1 MSAEKK
7 RELIELVRRS
17 PQPKRTTIAELGLSR
32 STFYRWQRRY
42 RAQGEVGLVD
52 RKPEPGAVWNRLRPA
67 EQTAIL
73 ETALQQPDLSPRELA
88 CQVTDHAGFTV
99 SEATVYRVLK
109 RHGLNRS
116 ITLVGFPAGQEFR
129 VKTTAPNQLW
139 QSDASYYF
147 VVGWGWYYSIEV
159 LDDFSRFVLASDL
172 KPDMTA
178 DSISDV
184 VEQAIAFTGMRQV
197 PIEDRTKF
205 LSDHGS
211 GYLARAFEE
220 YLRMLAI
227 RHIYCAPHHPQ
238 TNGKI
243 ERFHET
249 LRARMNLLVYTS
261 PDELRRTMQAFID
274 YYNHRRYHEAIGNVT
289 PADVYYGRREEI
301 LRRRAEQKQC
311 TIEQRLRYN
320 LGRCNLKLKGEL
332 NPKV

>member
-1 MSAEKK
+1 MSADKK

-17 PQPKRTTIAELGLSR
+17 PQPKRATIAELGMAR

-42 RAQGEVGLVD
+42 RDQGEAGLVD
-52 RKPEPGAVWNRLRPA
+52 RKPEPGTVWNRLRPA
-67 EQTAIL
+67 EKTTIL

-88 CQVTDHAGFTV
+88 CYVTDHAGFTV
-99 SEATVYRVLK
+99 SEASVYRVLK
-109 RHGLNRS
+109 RYGLART
-116 ITLVGFPAGQEFR
+116 ITLVGFPAGKEFR
-129 VKTTAPNQLW
+129 VKTTVPNQMW

-159 LDDFSRFVLASDL
+159 LDDYSRFVLASDL

-178 DSISDV
+178 SSISDV
-184 VEQAIAFTGMRQV
+184 VEQAVAFSGMRQV
-197 PIEDRTKF
+197 PIEDRTKL

-220 YLRMLAI
+220 YLRMLEI

-261 PDELRRTMQAFID
+261 PDELRRTMQDFIE

-301 LRRRAEQKQC
+301 LRRRAEQKQR

-320 LGRCNLKLKGEL
+320 LGRWNHQLTGEL
-332 NPKV
+332 KPKV

>member
-1 MSAEKK
+1 VSAEKK
-7 RELIELVRRS
+7 RELIELVRRA
-17 PQPKRTTIAELGLSR
+17 PQPKRSTITELGLSR

-42 RAQGEVGLVD
+42 RRQGEAGLVD
-52 RKPEPGAVWNRLRPA
+52 RKPEPSTVWNRLRPQ
-67 EQTAIL
+67 EQTVIL
-73 ETALQQPDLSPRELA
+73 ETALQLPDLSPRELA
-88 CQVTDHAGFTV
+88 CYVTDHAGFTV

-109 RHGLNRS
+109 RHGLNRT
-116 ITLVGFPAGQEFR
+116 ITLVGFPAGKEFR
-129 VKTTAPNQLW
+129 LKTTAPNQLW
-139 QSDASYYF
+139 QSDASYFF
-147 VVGWGWYYSIEV
+147 VAGWGWYYSILV

-178 DSISDV
+178 ASISDV
-184 VEQAIAFTGMRQV
+184 VEQAVAFSGMRQV

-211 GYLARAFEE
+211 GYLARVFED
-220 YLRMLAI
+220 YLRMLSI

-249 LRARMNLLVYTS
+249 LKARMNLLVYTS
-261 PDELRRTMQAFID
+261 PEELRRTMQDFIE

-289 PADVYYGRREEI
+289 PADVYYGRREAI
-301 LRRRAEQKQC
+301 LRRRAEQKQR

-320 LGRCNLKLKGEL
+320 LSRWNQELTGEL
-332 NPKV
+332 DQKM

>member
-1 MSAEKK
+1 VSAEKK

-116 ITLVGFPAGQEFR
+116 ITLVGFPAGKEFR

-178 DSISDV
+178 NSISDV

-301 LRRRAEQKQC
+301 LRRRAEQKQR

-332 NPKV
+332 SPKV

>member
-1 MSAEKK
+1 
-7 RELIELVRRS
+7 
-17 PQPKRTTIAELGLSR
+17 
-32 STFYRWQRRY
+32 
-42 RAQGEVGLVD
+42 
-52 RKPEPGAVWNRLRPA
+52 
-67 EQTAIL
+67 
-73 ETALQQPDLSPRELA
+73 
-88 CQVTDHAGFTV
+88 
-99 SEATVYRVLK
+99 VYRVLK

-116 ITLVGFPAGQEFR
+116 ITVVGFPAGKEFR
-129 VKTTAPNQLW
+129 VKTTAPVQMW

-159 LDDFSRFVLASDL
+159 LDDFSRFVLASHL

-184 VEQAIAFTGMRQV
+184 VEQAITFTGMRQV
-197 PIEDRTKF
+197 PVENRTKL
-205 LSDHGS
+205 LSDHGL
-211 GYLARAFEE
+211 GYLARTFEE
-220 YLRMLAI
+220 YLRMLEI

-261 PDELRRTMQAFID
+261 PDELRRTMQDFID

-289 PADVYYGRREEI
+289 PADVYYGRREQI
-301 LRRRAEQKQC
+301 LRRRAEQKQR

-320 LGRCNLKLKGEL
+320 RGPWNQEPRVELKLK
-332 NPKV
+332 P

>member
-17 PQPKRTTIAELGLSR
+17 PQPKRTTIAELGLAR

-42 RAQGEVGLVD
+42 RDQGEAGLAD
-52 RKPEPGAVWNRLRPA
+52 RKPDPRAVWNRLRPQ
-67 EQTAIL
+67 EKTAIL

-88 CQVTDHAGFTV
+88 CRLTDHAGFTV

-109 RHGLNRS
+109 QYGLNRT
-116 ITLVGFPAGQEFR
+116 IALVGFPASKEFR

-139 QSDASYYF
+139 QSDASCFF

-159 LDDFSRFVLASDL
+159 LDDYSRFVLASDL
-172 KPDMTA
+172 KPDTTA

-184 VEQAIAFTGMRQV
+184 VEQAVAFTGMRQV
-197 PIEDRTKF
+197 PVEDRTK
-205 LSDHGS
+205 LLTDHGS
-211 GYLARAFEE
+211 GYLARVFEE

-227 RHIYCAPHHPQ
+227 GHIYCAPHHPQ

-249 LRARMNLLVYTS
+249 LKARMNLLVYTS
-261 PDELRRTMQAFID
+261 PDQLRRTMQQFID
-274 YYNHRRYHEAIGNVT
+274 YYNHRRYHEAIGNMT

-301 LRRRAEQKQC
+301 LRRREEQKQR
-311 TIEQRLRYN
+311 TIDERLRYN
-320 LGRCNLKLKGEL
+320 LGRSNLKLTGEL
-332 NPKV
+332 NSKV

>member
-1 MSAEKK
+1 VSAEKK

-32 STFYRWQRRY
+32 STFYRWQQRY
-42 RAQGEVGLVD
+42 RAQGELGLVD

-88 CQVTDHAGFTV
+88 CYVTDHAGFTV

-116 ITLVGFPAGQEFR
+116 ITLVGFPAGKQFR

-197 PIEDRTKF
+197 PVENRTKL

-220 YLRMLAI
+220 YLRMLEI

-249 LRARMNLLVYTS
+249 LRARMNLLVYTC
-261 PDELRRTMQAFID
+261 PDELSRTMQDFID

-289 PADVYYGRREEI
+289 PADVYYGRREQI
-301 LRRRAEQKQC
+301 LRRRAEQKQR
-311 TIEQRLRYN
+311 TIDQRLRYN
-320 LGRCNLKLKGEL
+320 LGRWNLKLKGEL
-332 NPKV
+332 ESKV

>member
-1 MSAEKK
+1 VSADKK

-42 RAQGEVGLVD
+42 RDQGEAGLVD
-52 RKPEPGAVWNRLRPA
+52 RKPEPGTVWNRLRPA
-67 EQTAIL
+67 EKTTIL

-88 CQVTDHAGFTV
+88 CYVTDHAGFTV

-109 RHGLNRS
+109 RYGLART
-116 ITLVGFPAGQEFR
+116 ITLVGFPAGKEFR
-129 VKTTAPNQLW
+129 VKTTAPNQMW

-159 LDDFSRFVLASDL
+159 LDDYSRFVLASDL

-178 DSISDV
+178 DSISDG
-184 VEQAIAFTGMRQV
+184 VEQAVAFTGMRRV
-197 PIEDRTKF
+197 PIEDRTKL

-220 YLRMLAI
+220 YLRILAI

-249 LRARMNLLVYTS
+249 LRARMNLLVYAS
-261 PDELRRTMQAFID
+261 PDELRRTMRDFIA

-289 PADVYYGRREEI
+289 PANVYYGRREEI
-301 LRRRAEQKQC
+301 LRRREEQKQR

-320 LGRCNLKLKGEL
+320 LGRWNLKLTSEL

>member
-1 MSAEKK
+1 M
-7 RELIELVRRS
+7 
-17 PQPKRTTIAELGLSR
+17 
-32 STFYRWQRRY
+32 
-42 RAQGEVGLVD
+42 
-52 RKPEPGAVWNRLRPA
+52 
-67 EQTAIL
+67 
-73 ETALQQPDLSPRELA
+73 
-88 CQVTDHAGFTV
+88 
-99 SEATVYRVLK
+99 YRVLK

-116 ITLVGFPAGQEFR
+116 ITLVGFPAGKEFR

-159 LDDFSRFVLASDL
+159 LDDYSRFVLASDL

-184 VEQAIAFTGMRQV
+184 VEQAIAFTGLRQV
-197 PIEDRTKF
+197 PVEERTKF

-261 PDELRRTMQAFID
+261 PDELRRTMQDFID

-301 LRRRAEQKQC
+301 LRRRAEQKQR

-320 LGRCNLKLKGEL
+320 LGRWNLKLKGEL
-332 NPKV
+332 NHKV

>member
-116 ITLVGFPAGQEFR
+116 ITLVGFPAGKEFR

-261 PDELRRTMQAFID
+261 PDELRRTMQEFID

-301 LRRRAEQKQC
+301 LRRRAEQKQR
-311 TIEQRLRYN
+311 TIDQRLRYN

-332 NPKV
+332 SPKV

>member
-1 MSAEKK
+1 MSADKK

-17 PQPKRTTIAELGLSR
+17 PQPKRATIAELGMAR

-42 RAQGEVGLVD
+42 RDQGEAGLVD
-52 RKPEPGAVWNRLRPA
+52 RKPEPGTVWNRLRPA
-67 EQTAIL
+67 EQTTIL

-88 CQVTDHAGFTV
+88 CYVTDHAGFTV
-99 SEATVYRVLK
+99 SEASVYRVLK
-109 RHGLNRS
+109 RYGLART
-116 ITLVGFPAGQEFR
+116 ITLVGFPAGKEFR
-129 VKTTAPNQLW
+129 VKTTVPNQMW

-159 LDDFSRFVLASDL
+159 LDDYSRFVLASDL

-178 DSISDV
+178 SSISDV
-184 VEQAIAFTGMRQV
+184 VEQAVAFSGMRQV
-197 PIEDRTKF
+197 PIEDRTKL

-220 YLRMLAI
+220 YLRMLEI

-261 PDELRRTMQAFID
+261 PDELRRTMQDFIE

-301 LRRRAEQKQC
+301 LRRRAEQKQR

-320 LGRCNLKLKGEL
+320 LGRWNHQLTGEL
-332 NPKV
+332 KPKV

>member
-1 MSAEKK
+1 MSADKK
-7 RELIELVRRS
+7 REMIELVRRS
-17 PQPKRTTIAELGLSR
+17 PQSKRTTIAELGLSR

-52 RKPEPGAVWNRLRPA
+52 RKPRPGAVWNRLRPA
-67 EQTAIL
+67 EQTSIV

-88 CQVTDHAGFTV
+88 CYVTDHAGFTV

-109 RHGLNRS
+109 RQGLNRS
-116 ITLVGFPAGQEFR
+116 ITLEGFPAGKEFR
-129 VKTTAPNQLW
+129 VKTRAPNQMW

-159 LDDFSRFVLASDL
+159 LDDYSRFVLASDL

-184 VEQAIAFTGMRQV
+184 VEQAITFTGMRQV
-197 PIEDRTKF
+197 PIEDRTKL

-220 YLRMLAI
+220 YLRMLEI

-261 PDELRRTMQAFID
+261 PDELRRTMQEFIE

-301 LRRRAEQKQC
+301 LRRRTEQKQR

-320 LGRCNLKLKGEL
+320 LGRWNLKLKGEL
-332 NPKV
+332 KSKV

>member
-1 MSAEKK
+1 VSAEKK

-116 ITLVGFPAGQEFR
+116 ITLVGFPAGKEFR

-178 DSISDV
+178 NSISDV

-301 LRRRAEQKQC
+301 LRRRAEQKQH

-332 NPKV
+332 SPKV

>member
-7 RELIELVRRS
+7 REMIELVRRA
-17 PQPKRTTIAELGLSR
+17 PQAKRRTIAELGLSR

-42 RAQGEVGLVD
+42 RDQGETGLVD
-52 RKPEPGAVWNRLRPA
+52 RKPEPDAVWNRLRPE
-67 EQTAIL
+67 EQSVIL
-73 ETALQQPDLSPRELA
+73 ETALQLPDLSPRELA

-109 RHGLNRS
+109 RHGLNRTV
-116 ITLVGFPAGQEFR
+116 TLVGFPAGNEFR
-129 VKTTAPNQLW
+129 AKTTAPNQLW

-184 VEQAIAFTGMRQV
+184 VEQAVAFTGMRQV
-197 PIEDRTKF
+197 PVEDRTKL

-220 YLRMLAI
+220 YLCMLQI

-249 LRARMNLLVYTS
+249 LKARMNLLVYTS
-261 PDELRRTMQAFID
+261 PDELRRTMQEFID

-301 LRRRAEQKQC
+301 LRRREEQKQR

-320 LGRCNLKLKGEL
+320 LGRWNLKLKGEL
-332 NPKV
+332 SSKV